1 MFTTTEKTE
10 AVLLL
15 FCKHGITSKDEIC
28 IEIEVNLWEKRTAT
42 IFENCTYQEV
52 NKAKD
57 ITDKQRSPR

>member
-28 IEIEVNLWEKRTAT
+28 IEIEVNLREKRTAT
-42 IFENCTYQEV
+42 IFENCTYQKV

>member
-28 IEIEVNLWEKRTAT
+28 IEIVVNLWEKRTAT
-42 IFENCTYQEV
+42 IFENCTYQKV

>member
-15 FCKHGITSKDEIC
+15 FCEHGITSKDEIC
-28 IEIEVNLWEKRTAT
+28 IEIEVNLWEKRTEN
-42 IFENCTYQEV
+42 IFENCTCQKV